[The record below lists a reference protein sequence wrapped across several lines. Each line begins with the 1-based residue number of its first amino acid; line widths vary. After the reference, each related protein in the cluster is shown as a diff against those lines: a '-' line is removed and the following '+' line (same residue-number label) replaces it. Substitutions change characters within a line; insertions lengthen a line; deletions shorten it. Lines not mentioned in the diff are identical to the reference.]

1 MLLQR
6 YKNSP
11 PKVSNPY
18 SSPMEKNTAKRLL
31 TLQARLLSAL
41 FPLAFPL
48 SLFGQPAEADNLR
61 HFQSNGNPL
70 ITHLFTCDPA
80 TMVEGDTLWLYTGH
94 DQAGGQTNYKLKDW
108 KVFSTTDLTHWTEH
122 PTPLRVSDFK
132 WDRSGAA
139 YAGQCIQRDGK
150 YYFYISTNG
159 SGIGVAVADRPEG
172 PFHDAIGRP
181 LLTNADCAGATHSWV
196 CIDPAVFIDDDGQA
210 WLFWGNRQC
219 YAVKLKRNMVETE
232 GPILRIDIPGGNY
245 TEAPWVHKR
254 NGKYYLSFATG
265 FPEKL
270 AYAMA
275 DSICGPYTYKGL
287 LTEMAGN
294 SNTIHP
300 AISRFRGQWIL
311 FYHNGAIQPDG
322 GSYSRS
328 VCADYLHHRSDGT
341 IAPVAMTTEGVDR
354 DYVPF
359 DNASNPAIKGYYAD
373 PEVMYAEQTKRYY
386 IYPTSD
392 GFDGWSGH
400 YFKTFSSSDL
410 QHWKDEGK
418 ILDLRSDIRWANDYA
433 WAPCIIERPY
443 TSGKGRKRTT
453 TYKYFYYYSAN
464 KQIGVAVADRPE
476 GPFKDPIGKPL
487 VNHHPKGQTWGQEI
501 DPDVFFD
508 PQSGKYFLY
517 WGNGYMA
524 GVELHDDMTSF
535 DADSVKLLTPCR
547 SYNEG
552 TYVFFRQG
560 TYYFLWSENDTRSE
574 DYRVCYGM
582 ASSPLGPIRIPKN
595 NCILSKRS
603 DKGIYGT
610 GHNSVIQLPGTDEW
624 RIIYHRFHRPN
635 AVKMSDG
642 AAGYNREVCID
653 KMRFNADGTIQTVE
667 PTL

>member
-1 MLLQR
+1 
-6 YKNSP
+6 
-11 PKVSNPY
+11 
-18 SSPMEKNTAKRLL
+18 
-31 TLQARLLSAL
+31 
-41 FPLAFPL
+41 
-48 SLFGQPAEADNLR
+48 
-61 HFQSNGNPL
+61 
-70 ITHLFTCDPA
+70 
-80 TMVEGDTLWLYTGH
+80 
-94 DQAGGQTNYKLKDW
+94 
-108 KVFSTTDLTHWTEH
+108 
-122 PTPLRVSDFK
+122 
-132 WDRSGAA
+132 
-139 YAGQCIQRDGK
+139 
-150 YYFYISTNG
+150 
-159 SGIGVAVADRPEG
+159 
-172 PFHDAIGRP
+172 
-181 LLTNADCAGATHSWV
+181 
-196 CIDPAVFIDDDGQA
+196 
-210 WLFWGNRQC
+210 
-219 YAVKLKRNMVETE
+219 
-232 GPILRIDIPGGNY
+232 
-245 TEAPWVHKR
+245 
-254 NGKYYLSFATG
+254 
-265 FPEKL
+265 
-270 AYAMA
+270 
-275 DSICGPYTYKGL
+275 
-287 LTEMAGN
+287 
-294 SNTIHP
+294 
-300 AISRFRGQWIL
+300 
-311 FYHNGAIQPDG
+311 
-322 GSYSRS
+322 
-328 VCADYLHHRSDGT
+328 
-341 IAPVAMTTEGVDR
+341 MTTEGVDR

-624 RIIYHRFHRPN
+624 RIVYQRSENGRRRSWLQPRSMHRQDALQRRRHHPSSRAYAVAPTCGSHPN
-635 AVKMSDG
+635 ISD
-642 AAGYNREVCID
+642 EDLIW
-653 KMRFNADGTIQTVE
+653 RFILNFIKVLTTSYSHLPRTRKQITH
-667 PTL
+667 L